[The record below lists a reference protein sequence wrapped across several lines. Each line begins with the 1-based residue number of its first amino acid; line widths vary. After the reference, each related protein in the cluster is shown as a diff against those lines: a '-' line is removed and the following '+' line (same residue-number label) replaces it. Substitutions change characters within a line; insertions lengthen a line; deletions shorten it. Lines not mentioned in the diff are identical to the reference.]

1 MKIGAMNITEA
12 RKLQEIITE
21 WPAIKARLA
30 ALEAPPPKPVAAI
43 LRPDWSP
50 LPVDPVVVQIV
61 KRKPGRPRK
70 AA

>member
-1 MKIGAMNITEA
+1 MNITEA

-43 LRPDWSP
+43 LK
-50 LPVDPVVVQIV
+50 PVEPAIIVEMV

-70 AA
+70 YPIDEAA